1 MQMMQIRFF
10 PQSGTRGNFIG
21 ILWGENPVSLISI
34 IATPIKRRRFKS
46 KWEGEARA
54 GRGRGSLWL
63 SGTGKNESPVV
74 SAPGLPPGLVEL
86 PGDPVVNIPVL
97 VEGDVFDEG
106 FPALREDV
114 LQRTFPNWRG

>member
-1 MQMMQIRFF
+1 MMQIGFF

-21 ILWGENPVSLISI
+21 ILWGKNPVSLISI
-34 IATPIKRRRFKS
+34 IAPPDQTPPVYVGVG
-46 KWEGEARA
+46 GEARV

-97 VEGDVFDEG
+97 VERDVFDETL
-106 FPALREDV
+106 PALREDI
-114 LQRTFPNWRG
+114 LQRAFPNWRG